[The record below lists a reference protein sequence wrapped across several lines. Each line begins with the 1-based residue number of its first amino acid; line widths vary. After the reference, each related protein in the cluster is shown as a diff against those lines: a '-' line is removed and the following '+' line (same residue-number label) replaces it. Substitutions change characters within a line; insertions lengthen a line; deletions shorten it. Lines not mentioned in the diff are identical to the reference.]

1 MTRVISTHSKLKK
14 KPRMHYFKMNSYW
27 HFDEKVHF
35 WNALILQVHVMWM
48 PILNNVSF
56 CIPVCLKILYFFS
69 WQNQLVLNKCKLM
82 RITYCF
88 IFSLTVI
95 LMPQR
100 HRRAARNLTVTVM
113 ISVTVIMTAWVT
125 ENDNYPMTIIIWL
138 ARVILM
144 VPGWGGHWVFPLAN
158 NWIISYLFIY
168 SVSEW

>member
-1 MTRVISTHSKLKK
+1 
-14 KPRMHYFKMNSYW
+14 MHYFKMNNYW
-27 HFDEKVHF
+27 LFDEKVHF
-35 WNALILQVHVMWM
+35 WNALHVILQVHIMWM
-48 PILNNVSF
+48 PTLNIVSF

-88 IFSLTVI
+88 IFIFSLTVI

-113 ISVTVIMTAWVT
+113 ILVTVIMTAWVT
-125 ENDNYPMTIIIWL
+125 EDGNYPMTIIIWL

-144 VPGWGGHWVFPLAN
+144 VPGWGGHRVFPLAN